1 MNDFMNDTARNEEKP
16 RQHVESRTI
25 YNPHI
30 YVFTGLTYINM
41 SQRGEYVSHVRH
53 QATSSPAGA
62 VSSLLASWAASTPPA
77 PSSLC

>member
-1 MNDFMNDTARNEEKP
+1 MNDFMNDTARNEEKA
-16 RQHVESRTI
+16 RQHVELYIT
-25 YNPHI
+25 HI
-30 YVFTGLTYINM
+30 YVYTGPIYINM

-62 VSSLLASWAASTPPA
+62 VSSLLASWAVSTPPA